1 MNNLKYGRE
10 RLEGIVKK
18 EAVEET
24 KYSNNKVMI
33 DNMYGYKDKFGVQ
46 RNM

>member
-1 MNNLKYGRE
+1 MINNLKYGQE

-18 EAVEET
+18 EAEEET

-33 DNMYGYKDKFGVQ
+33 DNMYGSKDKIGV
-46 RNM
+46 